1 MIASTYV
8 AIRFPRTGSRAK
20 ICVESDKVYDR
31 DLLPNY
37 NVGMG
42 FISIAH
48 NLKLGFLCYKENFS
62 EDGGL
67 HRGIGFCR
75 WTFRV

>member
-1 MIASTYV
+1 
-8 AIRFPRTGSRAK
+8 
-20 ICVESDKVYDR
+20 
-31 DLLPNY
+31 
-37 NVGMG
+37 MG

-67 HRGIGFCR
+67 HRGIGFVDR
-75 WTFRV
+75 HFEYEFYTFKNLSTISLYRV